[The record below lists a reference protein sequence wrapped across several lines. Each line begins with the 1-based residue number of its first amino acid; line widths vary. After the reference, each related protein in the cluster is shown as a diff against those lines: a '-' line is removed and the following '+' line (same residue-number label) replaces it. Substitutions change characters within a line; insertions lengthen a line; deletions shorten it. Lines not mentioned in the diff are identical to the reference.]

1 MSSPLSF
8 FATCPLGL
16 EPLLA
21 EELRGL
27 DAAEVKET
35 RAGVA
40 FAGNLATGYRACL
53 WSRLA
58 SRVLLQLATFEA
70 TSPEALY
77 DGVRRI
83 NWARHLD
90 ADGTLAV
97 DANVWDS
104 AITHSRYAALKIK
117 DAVVDQF
124 RESVGQ
130 RPSVDTA
137 RPDVRVNLHLDR
149 NVATLSLDLAGE
161 SLHRRGY
168 RTEAGEAPIK
178 ENLAAAILL
187 RAGWPSIAAGGDAQG
202 RASPTWGGEHRTPG
216 PPRRPPGMARGGA
229 TPGAVAG
236 SASGPRGTLVDLMC
250 GSGTFLIEAAMI
262 AADIAPGLLRPY
274 FGFLRW
280 KKHDSAAWE
289 TLLGHARMRRE
300 AGLPR
305 LPPIRGYDADARVI
319 RAARDN
325 IRRAQLEGHIVVEQR
340 ELSACTPEPS
350 APGLVVVNPPYGE
363 RLGESPELPA
373 LYRELGIQL
382 KKNFPGWRA
391 AVFTGNPELGKAIGI
406 RAHRMH
412 TLWNGAIEC
421 KLLHFEVSEQW
432 FMRSRG
438 ELPAPATLSGGA
450 EMFANRL
457 RKDLKHFGRWAR
469 RQEISCYRLYDA
481 DLHEYNLAIDVY
493 DSDKRYV
500 HVQEYEAPETI
511 DPKRARERLAEA
523 LAVIPQV
530 VEIPRE
536 QMFFKLR
543 RRQKGGAQ
551 YEKLAETGEFHEVG
565 EGPCRLLVNFTDY
578 VDTGLFL
585 DHRAT
590 RLMLGELA
598 NGKRFLNL
606 FCYTASATA
615 HAGLGGATSTT
626 SVDMSNTYLDWAE
639 RNLALNGLT
648 GRAHELIQADVL
660 KWLKAS
666 RGRRY
671 GLIFL
676 DPPTF
681 SRSKRMEETLDVQRD
696 HVELIHD
703 SASLLDPDGI
713 LVFSTNLRRFRL
725 DREGLADLTIEDITH
740 RTIPEDFKRNPRI
753 HQCFRVTRRAPV

>member
-1 MSSPLSF
+1 MSSLLSF

-40 FAGNLATGYRACL
+40 FAGELALGYRACL

-58 SRVLLQLATFEA
+58 SRVLLPLASFEA
-70 TSPEALY
+70 ASPEALY
-77 DGVRRI
+77 DGVHKI
-83 NWARHLD
+83 NWARHLG

-117 DAVVDQF
+117 DAIVDQF
-124 RESVGQ
+124 RESTGQ

-187 RAGWPSIAAGGDAQG
+187 RAGWPSIAAGGDAHG

-216 PPRRPPGMARGGA
+216 PR
-229 TPGAVAG
+229 G

-262 AADIAPGLLRPY
+262 AADIAPGSLRPY

-280 KKHDSAAWE
+280 KKHDAAAWQA
-289 TLLGHARMRRE
+289 LLTEARMRRE
-300 AGLPR
+300 DGLSR
-305 LPPIRGYDADARVI
+305 LPPIRGYDADARVV

-325 IRRAQLEGHIVVEQR
+325 VQRAGLEGHIVVAQR
-340 ELSACTPEPS
+340 ELHACAAEPT
-350 APGLVVVNPPYGE
+350 APGLVIVNPPYGE

-373 LYRELGIQL
+373 LYRELGTQL
-382 KKNFPGWRA
+382 KTHFRGWRA

-421 KLLHFEVSEQW
+421 KLLHFEVAEQW

-438 ELPAPATLSGGA
+438 ELPAPEKLSAGA

-481 DLHEYNLAIDVY
+481 DLHEYNVAIDVY

-500 HVQEYEAPETI
+500 HVQEYEAPETV
-511 DPKRARERLAEA
+511 DPKEARERLAEA
-523 LAVIPQV
+523 LVVIPQV

-551 YEKLAETGEFHEVG
+551 YEKLAATGEFHEVR

-578 VDTGLFL
+578 LDTGLFL

-590 RLMLGELA
+590 RAMLGALA
-598 NGKRFLNL
+598 KSKRFLNL
-606 FCYTASATA
+606 FCYTASATV
-615 HAGLGGATSTT
+615 HAGLGGAASTT

-639 RNLALNGLT
+639 RNFALNGLT

-681 SRSKRMEETLDVQRD
+681 SRSKRMENTLDVQRD

-703 SASLLDPDGI
+703 AAALLDPDGV

-725 DREGLADLTIEDITH
+725 DREGLAGLTVEDITH

-753 HQCFRVTRRAPV
+753 HQCFRVTRGAPV

>member
-1 MSSPLSF
+1 MPSTYKF

-16 EPLLA
+16 EALLA
-21 EELRGL
+21 EELRSL
-27 DAAEVKET
+27 AATTVQET

-40 FAGNLATGYRACL
+40 FTGELAVGYAACL

-58 SRVLLQLATFEA
+58 SRILLALATFEA
-70 TSPEALY
+70 PSPEALY
-77 DGVRRI
+77 AGVRKL

-117 DAVVDQF
+117 DAIVDQF
-124 RESVGQ
+124 REARGR

-137 RPDVRVNLHLDR
+137 RPDVRINLHLER

-168 RTEAGEAPIK
+168 RTEAGEAPVK

-187 RAGWPSIAAGGDAQG
+187 RAGWPKVAA
-202 RASPTWGGEHRTPG
+202 EN
-216 PPRRPPGMARGGA
+216 GA
-229 TPGAVAG
+229 
-236 SASGPRGTLVDLMC
+236 LVDLMC

-280 KKHDSAAWE
+280 QQHDGAAWQA
-289 TLLGHARMRRE
+289 LLNDARARRE

-305 LPPIRGYDADARVI
+305 LPPIRGYDADARAI
-319 RAARDN
+319 RIARDN
-325 IRRAQLEGHIVVEQR
+325 IARAGLERYVTVAQRRLD
-340 ELSACTPEPS
+340 ACTPEPV
-350 APGLVVVNPPYGE
+350 AAGLVIVNPPYGE
-363 RLGESPELPA
+363 RLGEAPELPA
-373 LYRELGIQL
+373 LYHELGAQL
-382 KKNFPGWRA
+382 KKHFRGWRA
-391 AVFTGNPELGKAIGI
+391 AVFTANPELGKAIGM
-406 RAHRMH
+406 RAYRMH

-432 FMRSRG
+432 FMRERR
-438 ELPAPATLSGGA
+438 ELAAPAKLSAGA

-469 RQEISCYRLYDA
+469 RQGICCYRLYDA

-493 DSDKRYV
+493 DSDRRYV
-500 HVQEYEAPETI
+500 HVQEYEAPERI
-511 DPKRARERLAEA
+511 DPKKARERLAEA

-530 VEIPRE
+530 LEIPRA

-551 YEKLAETGEFHEVG
+551 YDKLAQTGEFHAVR

-578 VDTGLFL
+578 LDTGLFL
-585 DHRAT
+585 DHRNT
-590 RLMLGELA
+590 RAMLGELA
-598 NGKRFLNL
+598 KGRRFLNL
-606 FCYTASATA
+606 FCYTASATV
-615 HAGLGGATSTT
+615 HAALGGAASTT
-626 SVDMSNTYLDWAE
+626 SVDLSNTYLDWAR
-639 RNLALNGLT
+639 RNLELNGLT
-648 GRAHELIQADVL
+648 DRAHELVQADVL
-660 KWLKAS
+660 EWLKAN

-671 GLIFL
+671 ELIFL

-681 SRSKRMEETLDVQRD
+681 SRSKRMADTLDVQRD
-696 HVELIHD
+696 HVELIHG
-703 SASLLDPDGI
+703 AAALLARDGVLI
-713 LVFSTNLRRFRL
+713 FSTNFQRFRL
-725 DREGLADLTIEDITH
+725 DRERLADLVIEDITR
-740 RTIPEDFKRNPRI
+740 RTIPEDFKRNPKI
-753 HQCFRVTRRAPV
+753 HRCFRITRAPAS

>member
-1 MSSPLSF
+1 MSTHTF

-21 EELRGL
+21 EELRAL
-27 DAAEVKET
+27 HAQDVRET

-40 FAGNLATGYRACL
+40 FTGALTAGYSACL

-70 TSPEALY
+70 RSPEALY

-117 DAVVDQF
+117 DAIVDQF
-124 RESVGQ
+124 RDSTGR

-149 NVATLSLDLAGE
+149 DQATLSLDLAGQ

-168 RTEAGEAPIK
+168 RAAAGEAPIK

-187 RAGWPSIAAGGDAQG
+187 RAGWPKVAA
-202 RASPTWGGEHRTPG
+202 E
-216 PPRRPPGMARGGA
+216 GGA
-229 TPGAVAG
+229 
-236 SASGPRGTLVDLMC
+236 LVDLMC

-262 AADIAPGLLRPY
+262 AADMAPGLLRPY
-274 FGFLRW
+274 FGFLCW
-280 KKHDSAAWE
+280 KQHDDAAWQA
-289 TLLGHARMRRE
+289 LLSEARMRRE
-300 AGLPR
+300 AALAR

-319 RAARDN
+319 GAARDN
-325 IRRAQLEGHIVVEQR
+325 IRRAALQRHVVVERR
-340 ELSACTPEPS
+340 ELTACTPEPS
-350 APGLVVVNPPYGE
+350 APGLVIVNPPYGE
-363 RLGESPELPA
+363 RLGASPELPA
-373 LYRELGIQL
+373 LYRELGAQL
-382 KKNFPGWRA
+382 KENFPGWRA

-432 FMRSRG
+432 FMRERH
-438 ELPAPATLSGGA
+438 ELAAPAILSGGA
-450 EMFANRL
+450 QMFANRQ

-469 RQEISCYRLYDA
+469 RQDISCYRLYDA

-500 HVQEYEAPETI
+500 HVQEYEAPETV
-511 DPKRARERLAEA
+511 DAKKARERLAEA

-551 YEKLAETGEFHEVG
+551 YEKLAATGEFHEVR

-578 VDTGLFL
+578 LDTGLFL
-585 DHRAT
+585 DHRST
-590 RLMLGELA
+590 RAMLGTLA
-598 NGKRFLNL
+598 KGKRFLNL
-606 FCYTASATA
+606 FCYTASATV
-615 HAGLGGATSTT
+615 HAGLGDAQAGAGAAGGGTPGAAGAASTT
-626 SVDMSNTYLDWAE
+626 SVDMSNTYLDWAR
-639 RNLALNGLT
+639 RNLELNGLA
-648 GRAHELIQADVL
+648 GRAHELVQADVL
-660 KWLKAS
+660 KWLKAN

-681 SRSKRMEETLDVQRD
+681 SRSKRMEDTLDVQRD
-696 HVELIHD
+696 HVTLIHD
-703 SASLLDPDGI
+703 AAALLDRDGL

-725 DREGLADLTIEDITH
+725 DRESLAGLTIEDITR
-740 RTIPEDFKRNPRI
+740 RTIPEDFRRNPRI
-753 HQCFRVTRRAPV
+753 HHCFRITRAAAARVACAVRDSTP

>member
-1 MSSPLSF
+1 MPTSLRF

-21 EELRGL
+21 EELRGVG
-27 DAAEVKET
+27 AAEVKET

-40 FAGNLATGYRACL
+40 FAGDLALGYRACL

-58 SRVLLQLATFEA
+58 SRILLQLATFDA
-70 TSPEALY
+70 PSPEALY
-77 DGVRRI
+77 DGVRKI

-90 ADGTLAV
+90 TDGTLAV

-117 DAVVDQF
+117 DAIVDQF
-124 RESVGQ
+124 RESTGQ

-187 RAGWPSIAAGGDAQG
+187 RAGWQKV
-202 RASPTWGGEHRTPG
+202 
-216 PPRRPPGMARGGA
+216 A
-229 TPGAVAG
+229 TDG
-236 SASGPRGTLVDLMC
+236 GTLVDLMC
-250 GSGTFLIEAAMI
+250 GSGTFLIEAALI

-280 KKHDSAAWE
+280 KRHDASAWE
-289 TLLGHARMRRE
+289 ALLAEARTRRD
-300 AGLPR
+300 AGLSR
-305 LPPIRGYDADARVI
+305 LAPIRGYDADARVV
-319 RAARDN
+319 RTARDN
-325 IRRAQLEGHIVVEQR
+325 VQRAGLQGHIVVAQR
-340 ELSACTPEPS
+340 ELQACTPEPT
-350 APGLVVVNPPYGE
+350 APGLVIVNPPYGE

-373 LYRELGIQL
+373 LYRELGTQL

-391 AVFTGNPELGKAIGI
+391 AVFTGNPDLGKAIGI

-421 KLLHFEVSEQW
+421 RLLHFEVAEQW

-438 ELPAPATLSGGA
+438 ELPAPEKLSAGA

-457 RKDLKHFGRWAR
+457 RKNLKHFGRWAR
-469 RQEISCYRLYDA
+469 RQEISCFRLYDA
-481 DLHEYNLAIDVY
+481 DLHEYNLAVDVY

-511 DPKRARERLAEA
+511 DPKKARERLAEA
-523 LAVIPQV
+523 LAVIPEV

-536 QMFFKLR
+536 QIFFKLR

-551 YEKLAETGEFHEVG
+551 YEKLAGTGEFHEVR

-578 VDTGLFL
+578 LDTGLFL

-590 RLMLGELA
+590 RAMLGELA
-598 NGKRFLNL
+598 KGKRFLNL
-606 FCYTASATA
+606 FCYTASATV
-615 HAGLGGATSTT
+615 HAGLGGAGSTT

-639 RNLALNGLT
+639 RNLALNGLA
-648 GRAHELIQADVL
+648 GRGHELIQADVL
-660 KWLKAS
+660 QWLKAS

-681 SRSKRMEETLDVQRD
+681 SRSKRMEDTLDVQRD
-696 HVELIHD
+696 HLELIHD
-703 SASLLDPDGI
+703 AARLLDPDGLLI
-713 LVFSTNLRRFRL
+713 FSTNLRRFRL
-725 DREGLADLTIEDITH
+725 DREGLADLTVEDITH

-753 HQCFRVTRRAPV
+753 HQCFRITPARRA